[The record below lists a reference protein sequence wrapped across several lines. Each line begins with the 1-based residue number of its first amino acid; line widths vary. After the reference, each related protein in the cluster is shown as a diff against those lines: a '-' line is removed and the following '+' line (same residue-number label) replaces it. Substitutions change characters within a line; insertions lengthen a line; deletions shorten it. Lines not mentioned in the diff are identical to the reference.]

1 MPLTPQEVAGKV
13 FGPTRMRRG
22 YDEHEVD
29 AFLDE
34 VEAELTRLTTENE
47 QLRRDVEKARRGGAV
62 GDDVTLAKAAAV
74 PAPEPPAVPAAP
86 PAPAVDDSPVEQ
98 RVTRMIVLAQQTAD
112 AALRDAQLEADRT
125 RGTARA
131 ESERILTEARQR
143 VAEELGG
150 LERSKQQLES
160 EVEQLTVFEQ
170 EYRRR
175 LRAFLETRLHD
186 LDHALA
192 GGGAVEGHG
201 VSALDAGGPFTSE
214 FVDPAGFGSVWAPE
228 EGGQS
233 GGEPVSRGAYEDGS
247 SSGANPFDTGSEGS
261 RN

>member
-47 QLRRDVEKARRGGAV
+47 QLRRDVEKLRRGGSVA
-62 GDDVTLAKAAAV
+62 DDVTLSKAAAV
-74 PAPEPPAVPAAP
+74 SVPEAPVVPVAP
-86 PAPAVDDSPVEQ
+86 PAPPVDDSPVEQ

-112 AALRDAQLEADRT
+112 AALRDAQVEADRT

-131 ESERILTEARQR
+131 ESERMLAEARQR

-150 LERSKQQLES
+150 LERTKAQLEG

-170 EYRRR
+170 EYRKR
-175 LRAFLETRLHD
+175 LRAFLETRLRD

-192 GGGAVEGHG
+192 GGAAVEGHG
-201 VSALDAGGPFTSE
+201 VSALDAGGPLSNE
-214 FVDPAGFGSVWAPE
+214 YVDPAGFGSIWSPE

-233 GGEPVSRGAYEDGS
+233 GGDPVARSTFEDS
-247 SSGANPFDTGSEGS
+247 NNSGANPFDTGSEGS